1 MGEGHTG
8 VHIHRQTEV
17 TREPRPSSLTPP
29 PPKQKQHLLGKYFK
43 SKQAEPIKK
52 LRGAGGVATSVREVG
67 GGDERKEL
75 GEKRGGSSC

>member
-1 MGEGHTG
+1 MY
-8 VHIHRQTEV
+8 IFIDRQTEV
-17 TREPRPSSLTPP
+17 TREPRPSFLTPH

-52 LRGAGGVATSVREVG
+52 LRGGGGGVATSVREAG
-67 GGDERKEL
+67 GGHERKEL